1 MRGVIITTMTEQ
13 KIFKSNKTIFIS
25 LTMLLVL
32 LSLLSISIGRYPI
45 SLNELGII
53 LYSKIFSLEHT
64 LPSTLD
70 TVIFNIRL
78 PRILGAII
86 VGAAL
91 SVSGTAY
98 QGIFKN
104 PLVSPD
110 ILGASAGAGFGAALA
125 IILSL
130 NNLGIQIMAFV
141 FGLVAV
147 FVTYLISARF
157 KKSDITLIL
166 ILTGILIGTLFSS
179 FISLLKYVADPYE
192 KLPAITF
199 WLMGSLSRVTME
211 DIYFIMIPV
220 MIGMIPLFL
229 VKWRLNIM
237 AFGDEEAQALGID
250 TKKIRFIVI
259 LTSTLLTASV
269 VSISGIIGWVGLLV
283 PHLARLLVGP
293 NYKILLPASILIG
306 SIYLLLVDSL
316 ARLILPMEI
325 PLGILTSIIGA
336 PVFIYLLAYSR
347 RGWV

>member
-1 MRGVIITTMTEQ
+1 MTEQ
-13 KIFKSNKTIFIS
+13 KVIKSNKTIFFFLI
-25 LTMLLVL
+25 VL
-32 LSLLSISIGRYPI
+32 LIVLAFLSILVGRYPVSI
-45 SLNELGII
+45 NEVFTA
-53 LYSKIFSLEHT
+53 LYSKVFSLEHN
-64 LPSTLD
+64 LPETVD

-78 PRILGAII
+78 PRILGAIL

-91 SVSGTAY
+91 SVSGAAY

-110 ILGASAGAGFGAALA
+110 VLGASAGAGFGAALA
-125 IILSL
+125 IILSW

-147 FVTYLISARF
+147 FITYLISSRF
-157 KKSDITLIL
+157 KKSDTNLIL
-166 ILTGILIGTLFSS
+166 ILAGILIGTLFSS

-199 WLMGSLSRVTME
+199 WLMGSLSRITMN
-211 DIYFIMIPV
+211 DIYFILIPV
-220 MIGMIPLFL
+220 AIGIIPLYL

-237 AFGDEEAQALGID
+237 AFGDEEAQTLGINPRRF
-250 TKKIRFIVI
+250 RFIVI
-259 LTSTLLTASV
+259 LASTLLTAAV

-293 NYKILLPASILIG
+293 NYKVLLPASMLIG
-306 SIYLLLVDSL
+306 SSYLLLVDTL
-316 ARLILPMEI
+316 ARLVLPMEI

>member
-1 MRGVIITTMTEQ
+1 MTEQ
-13 KIFKSNKTIFIS
+13 KKIKSNKKIFIF
-25 LTMLLVL
+25 LTVFLVF
-32 LSLLSISIGRYPI
+32 LSVASITIGRFPV
-45 SLNELGII
+45 SLDEFGII
-53 LYSKIFSLEHT
+53 LYSKIFSVEHN
-64 LPSTLD
+64 LSGTLD
-70 TVIFNIRL
+70 TVIFNVRL
-78 PRILGAII
+78 PRILAAII

-130 NNLGIQIMAFV
+130 NGLGIQIMAFA

-147 FVTYLISARF
+147 FATYFISARF
-157 KKSDITLIL
+157 KKSDINLIL

-199 WLMGSLSRVTME
+199 WLMGSLSRVAME
-211 DIYFIMIPV
+211 DIYFILIPV
-220 MIGMIPLFL
+220 IIGMIPLFL
-229 VKWRLNIM
+229 IKWRLNIM
-237 AFGDEEAQALGID
+237 AFGDEEAQALGIN
-250 TKKIRFIVI
+250 TKRIRLIAIF
-259 LTSTLLTASV
+259 TSTLLTASV

-283 PHLARLLVGP
+283 PHLARLIVGP
-293 NYKILLPASILIG
+293 NYKVLLPASMLIG

-316 ARLILPMEI
+316 ARIILPVEI

-336 PVFIYLLAYSR
+336 PAFIYLLAYSR

>member
-1 MRGVIITTMTEQ
+1 M
-13 KIFKSNKTIFIS
+13 SNKTIFIILS
-25 LTMLLVL
+25 ALLIVL
-32 LSLLSISIGRYPI
+32 AFLSILVGRYPI
-45 SLNELGII
+45 SLSEFFTV
-53 LYSKIFSLEHT
+53 LYSKVFSLEHN
-64 LPSTLD
+64 LPDTLD

-78 PRILGAII
+78 PRILGAIL

-91 SVSGTAY
+91 SVAGTAY

-125 IILSL
+125 IILSM
-130 NNLGIQIMAFV
+130 NNLGIQIMAFA
-141 FGLVAV
+141 FGLLAV
-147 FVTYLISARF
+147 FTTYLISSRF

-166 ILTGILIGTLFSS
+166 ILSGILIGTLFSS

-199 WLMGSLSRVTME
+199 WLMGSLSRITMD
-211 DIYFIMIPV
+211 DIYFIIIPV
-220 MIGMIPLFL
+220 VIGIVPLYL

-237 AFGDEEAQALGID
+237 AFGDEEAQTLGIN
-250 TKKIRFIVI
+250 TKRIRFIVI

-283 PHLARLLVGP
+283 PHLARMLVGP
-293 NYKILLPASILIG
+293 NYKVLLPASLLIG
-306 SIYLLLVDSL
+306 SSYLLLVDTL
-316 ARLILPMEI
+316 ARMILPVEI